1 MSFTRFSKY
10 IKYSWSTECD
20 RLYCLL
26 QSSDNCSTAVREA
39 AEADA
44 VDDIADLTIYVIN
57 RSVCHSD
64 HHQVGCNLSSLLFF
78 RLIGEKKKKEKEVVM
93 IVCVLAHLM
102 RLPEYLS

>member
-1 MSFTRFSKY
+1 MSFTLFSKY
-10 IKYSWSTECD
+10 LKYSWSTECD

-26 QSSDNCSTAVREA
+26 QSSSCSTAVRKA
-39 AEADA
+39 AETAA

-78 RLIGEKKKKEKEVVM
+78 RLIGEKKKEEEVVM